1 MQFRKCVK
9 YFLTFMDRQSLALV
23 RENFHGFSFYFNFK
37 VFNVKT
43 QFFLPFLESI
53 ISEKNHLLEKHPKTD
68 IGVMEKVSVVRD
80 IKSFMETKDFQKMN
94 FFRWFTWKKRN
105 ICLIYSFI
113 LQKFSQKWSKIVKE
127 NGHQQDLRSQ
137 MSGFS
142 SLQQHIPRG
151 F

>member
-1 MQFRKCVK
+1 MLK
-9 YFLTFMDRQSLALV
+9 
-23 RENFHGFSFYFNFK
+23 FN
-37 VFNVKT
+37 
-43 QFFLPFLESI
+43 FFLPLLESI

-105 ICLIYSFI
+105 ICLIYCFI

-127 NGHQQDLRSQ
+127 NGHQKDLRSQ

>member
-1 MQFRKCVK
+1 MSKIFGEDKRLQESGHTFLRMTIFVIYFRKYVK

-68 IGVMEKVSVVRD
+68 IGLMEKVSVVRD
-80 IKSFMETKDFQKMN
+80 IKSFMETKDFHKMN
-94 FFRWFTWKKRN
+94 FFR
-105 ICLIYSFI
+105 
-113 LQKFSQKWSKIVKE
+113 
-127 NGHQQDLRSQ
+127 
-137 MSGFS
+137 
-142 SLQQHIPRG
+142 
-151 F
+151 